1 MQFLWIKDTETIK
14 IEEILIS
21 RVFYILN
28 IRSKIIIKTLLIFVS
43 VFTPL
48 IKCVFVYYV
57 YFPFVLR
64 FWPDT
69 TLKDAS

>member
-1 MQFLWIKDTETIK
+1 MVYNVDIHGLPISQSLGFWMQFLWIKDTETIK

-48 IKCVFVYYV
+48 LKCV
-57 YFPFVLR
+57 
-64 FWPDT
+64 
-69 TLKDAS
+69 